1 MGTAPARFAV
11 ERREWTEAA
20 ALAAP
25 ANPPAGRHAWAQA
38 NLYYARGLGAARLGK
53 ADAAQRE
60 QQALAA
66 MRDSLEAANEKYWAE
81 QTEIQREVV
90 SAWVSWAR
98 GNREEALRQMRAAA
112 DHEDATDK
120 HPVTPGVIVPARELL
135 GEMLLELQQ
144 PAGALEAFEAT
155 LRGAPKR
162 FNALAGAAR
171 AAERAGDS
179 AKSAR
184 YSAELVE
191 ICGRADAPRPALA
204 RAKEFLAAKG
214 HD

>member
-11 ERREWTEAA
+11 ERQQWAEAA
-20 ALAAP
+20 ALPAP
-25 ANPPAGRHAWAQA
+25 AKTPSGRAAWAQA

-53 ADAAQRE
+53 A
-60 QQALAA
+60 
-66 MRDSLEAANEKYWAE
+66 EAAREELKALGAIREALVEAKEKYWAE
-81 QTEIQREVV
+81 QMEIQGEVV
-90 SAWVSWAR
+90 AAWIAFAEGSK
-98 GNREEALRQMRAAA
+98 EDALKRMRAAA

-144 PAGALEAFEAT
+144 PAAALEAFEAT

-171 AAERAGDS
+171 AAEQAGDS
-179 AKSAR
+179 AKAAR

-204 RAKEFLAAKG
+204 RAKESLAAKS